1 MTTEGGRGGGDTQ
14 HGESTTT
21 TRKTQGLKTLRDNEG
36 MKQGRRTQ
44 LGVTKHDGTE
54 GKQN

>member
-1 MTTEGGRGGGDTQ
+1 MTTEGGGNTQ

-36 MKQGRRTQ
+36 MKQGGRTQ
-44 LGVTKHDGTE
+44 LGVIKHDGTE